1 MFLDCESPLNVSLPG
16 KILLALDPL
25 MLLGS
30 TPFMCVWRVLSVVLS
45 VLFAA
50 TLSIFS
56 EVGK

>member
-1 MFLDCESPLNVSLPG
+1 MYLDWESPLSVSLPG
-16 KILLALDPL
+16 KILLAPDPL

-50 TLSIFS
+50 ALSIFS